1 MRKTR
6 TDIKFHSLFI
16 VIVKED
22 TCTRT
27 HARTSK
33 KKVVAHAWLW
43 EREQPT
49 NAVISNFKGGLLLIH
64 ALVTRRVKFWPN
76 TCVRRVCQSTPHR
89 LFTNLIIT

>member
-16 VIVKED
+16 VIVKEAH
-22 TCTRT
+22 TRT

-49 NAVISNFKGGLLLIH
+49 NAVISNFNGGLLLIH